1 MNGLVWGAFLGGVAG
16 MTKDILVTEYR
27 AMQKERKE
35 VARAKPH
42 SFLYEVSDLETS
54 FLCLYENCGQFEP
67 ARQKL
72 NIAGKHLDKVAE
84 VHARLRENAESNMSL
99 AHVVASHNKELGTI
113 ALRESTRDMIR
124 GNPDVNVN
132 VVTSARKSI
141 EENLNDLMK
150 YIHTRSLVPKK
161 VESKTKK
168 VESKK
173 RKRSTDAE
181 GPEKKC

>member
-1 MNGLVWGAFLGGVAG
+1 
-16 MTKDILVTEYR
+16 
-27 AMQKERKE
+27 
-35 VARAKPH
+35 
-42 SFLYEVSDLETS
+42 
-54 FLCLYENCGQFEP
+54 
-67 ARQKL
+67 
-72 NIAGKHLDKVAE
+72 
-84 VHARLRENAESNMSL
+84 MSL